1 MVVGVDWSCIYR
13 SQGLREVSESKSTCK
28 GFRNGKCD
36 EKLFNFYFII
46 LDELF
51 GVILNIGFLC
61 NFCKT
66 HPFDM
71 VVGVDLWCVPSS
83 PPSPCRSLCW
93 LYGENGVDIRIMM
106 RAEGPK
112 KCRCWKA
119 KIDDLVLGTQ
129 PPPVVRISFFI
140 TPIDRARV
148 QLSKSVLIFKNGQKI
163 KVLKLFEVYAVKTG
177 KS

>member
-36 EKLFNFYFII
+36 EKLFNFYCII

-71 VVGVDLWCVPSS
+71 VVGVDWSS
-83 PPSPCRSLCW
+83 IYLSQGLC
-93 LYGENGVDIRIMM
+93 EVS
-106 RAEGPK
+106 E
-112 KCRCWKA
+112 
-119 KIDDLVLGTQ
+119 
-129 PPPVVRISFFI
+129 
-140 TPIDRARV
+140 
-148 QLSKSVLIFKNGQKI
+148 SKSTCKRLGNGKFDEKVVTFNCIILDDRWLQVVSTDVASCLQPFHNIFCN
-163 KVLKLFEVYAVKTG
+163 VYLLHRLLLVAHCVDCMERMG
-177 KS
+177 WILE

>member
-1 MVVGVDWSCIYR
+1 MDNSSIHR
-13 SQGLREVSESKSTCK
+13 SYELWEVSESKSTCK

-71 VVGVDLWCVPSS
+71 VVGLDL
-83 PPSPCRSLCW
+83 
-93 LYGENGVDIRIMM
+93 
-106 RAEGPK
+106 
-112 KCRCWKA
+112 
-119 KIDDLVLGTQ
+119 
-129 PPPVVRISFFI
+129 
-140 TPIDRARV
+140 
-148 QLSKSVLIFKNGQKI
+148 
-163 KVLKLFEVYAVKTG
+163 
-177 KS
+177 